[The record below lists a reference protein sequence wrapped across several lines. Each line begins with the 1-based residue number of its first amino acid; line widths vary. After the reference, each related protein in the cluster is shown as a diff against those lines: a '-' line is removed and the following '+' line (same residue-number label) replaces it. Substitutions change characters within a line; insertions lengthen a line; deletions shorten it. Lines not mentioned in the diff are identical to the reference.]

1 MEQHVTF
8 RRVAGMLVGIVII
21 SLGVALFKFAHLGN
35 DPFNALNIRSAELA
49 GLTLGVQNLIYN
61 AVFFT
66 MQMIWGRRYVGFG
79 TVANAVCCGF
89 IITFFYDFLTAHFAQ
104 AAPLPAQLAWV
115 AAAVVCTSLGISLHQ
130 TSDLGVAPYDYLAL
144 GLRDHTPLPYF
155 CCRLFADTLCALLA
169 FFAGRAAGAGHP
181 DLCVLPGTAD
191 PVFQHPCF
199 RKRVAICSNRAAGI
213 IFTSGAIIILQRRQL
228 WLAAAFGCLM
238 AFYLNLV

>member
-49 GLTLGVQNLIYN
+49 GLPLGVQNLIYN

-66 MQMIWGRRYVGFG
+66 MQMIRGRRYVGFG

-104 AAPLPAQLAWV
+104 AATLPA
-115 AAAVVCTSLGISLHQ
+115 
-130 TSDLGVAPYDYLAL
+130 
-144 GLRDHTPLPYF
+144 
-155 CCRLFADTLCALLA
+155 
-169 FFAGRAAGAGHP
+169 
-181 DLCVLPGTAD
+181 
-191 PVFQHPCF
+191 
-199 RKRVAICSNRAAGI
+199 
-213 IFTSGAIIILQRRQL
+213 
-228 WLAAAFGCLM
+228 
-238 AFYLNLV
+238 

>member
-104 AAPLPAQLAWV
+104 AATLPAQLAWV

-130 TSDLGVAPYDYLAL
+130 T
-144 GLRDHTPLPYF
+144 PLPYF
-155 CCRLFADTLCALLA
+155 CCRLFTDTLCALLA
-169 FFAGRAAGAGHP
+169 FLLGGLLGLGTLICAFCLGPLIQFFNTHVSEN
-181 DLCVLPGTAD
+181 VLQYVPTGQQA
-191 PVFQHPCF
+191 
-199 RKRVAICSNRAAGI
+199 
-213 IFTSGAIIILQRRQL
+213 
-228 WLAAAFGCLM
+228 
-238 AFYLNLV
+238 

>member
-35 DPFNALNIRSAELA
+35 DPFNALTIRSAELA

-104 AAPLPAQLAWV
+104 AATLPAQLAWV

-155 CCRLFADTLCALLA
+155 CCRLFTDTLCALLA
-169 FFAGRAAGAGHP
+169 FMLGGLLGLVSFYLLPIPDYPAGDPITAAA
-181 DLCVLPGTAD
+181 V
-191 PVFQHPCF
+191 
-199 RKRVAICSNRAAGI
+199 GI
-213 IFTSGAIIILQRRQL
+213 VSG
-228 WLAAAFGCLM
+228 LAATGLHQAAKQLSKEAGGDANTLP
-238 AFYLNLV
+238 

>member
-104 AAPLPAQLAWV
+104 AATLPAQLPWV

-144 GLRDHTPLPYF
+144 GLRDHTPLP
-155 CCRLFADTLCALLA
+155 
-169 FFAGRAAGAGHP
+169 
-181 DLCVLPGTAD
+181 
-191 PVFQHPCF
+191 
-199 RKRVAICSNRAAGI
+199 IS
-213 IFTSGAIIILQRRQL
+213 
-228 WLAAAFGCLM
+228 AAAFLRIRCAHYWFFCWAGYWGW
-238 AFYLNLV
+238 AP

>member
-104 AAPLPAQLAWV
+104 AATLPAQLPWV

-130 TSDLGVAPYDYLAL
+130 ISDLGVAPYDYLAL

-155 CCRLFADTLCALLA
+155 CCRLFTDTLCALLA
-169 FFAGRAAGAGHP
+169 FLLGGLLG
-181 DLCVLPGTAD
+181 LGTLICAFCLG
-191 PVFQHPCF
+191 PLIQFFQHPCF
-199 RKRVAICSNRAAGI
+199 RKRVAICSNRAVGI

>member
-49 GLTLGVQNLIYN
+49 GLPLGVQNLIYN

-104 AAPLPAQLAWV
+104 AATLPAQLAWV
-115 AAAVVCTSLGISLHQ
+115 LAAVVCTSLGISLHQ
-130 TSDLGVAPYDYLAL
+130 TSDLG
-144 GLRDHTPLPYF
+144 G
-155 CCRLFADTLCALLA
+155 C
-169 FFAGRAAGAGHP
+169 
-181 DLCVLPGTAD
+181 
-191 PVFQHPCF
+191 PV
-199 RKRVAICSNRAAGI
+199 
-213 IFTSGAIIILQRRQL
+213 
-228 WLAAAFGCLM
+228 
-238 AFYLNLV
+238 

>member
-8 RRVAGMLVGIVII
+8 RRVAGILVGIVII

-104 AAPLPAQLAWV
+104 AATLPAQLPWV

-155 CCRLFADTLCALLA
+155 CCRLFTDTLCALLA
-169 FFAGRAAGAGHP
+169 FLLGGLLGLVSFYLLPIPDYPAGDPITAAA
-181 DLCVLPGTAD
+181 V
-191 PVFQHPCF
+191 
-199 RKRVAICSNRAAGI
+199 GI
-213 IFTSGAIIILQRRQL
+213 VSG
-228 WLAAAFGCLM
+228 LAATGLHQAAKQLSKEAGGD
-238 AFYLNLV
+238 A

>member
-21 SLGVALFKFAHLGN
+21 SLGVALFKFAHLGS

-104 AAPLPAQLAWV
+104 AATLPAQLAWV
-115 AAAVVCTSLGISLHQ
+115 AVAVVCTSLGISLHQ

-144 GLRDHTPLPYF
+144 GLR
-155 CCRLFADTLCALLA
+155 LFTDTLCALLA
-169 FFAGRAAGAGHP
+169 FLLGGLLGLGTLICAFCLGPLIQFFNTHVSENVLQYVPTGRQA
-181 DLCVLPGTAD
+181 
-191 PVFQHPCF
+191 
-199 RKRVAICSNRAAGI
+199 
-213 IFTSGAIIILQRRQL
+213 
-228 WLAAAFGCLM
+228 
-238 AFYLNLV
+238 

>member
-8 RRVAGMLVGIVII
+8 RRVAGMLVGIVVI

-49 GLTLGVQNLIYN
+49 GLPLGVQNLIYN

-104 AAPLPAQLAWV
+104 AATLP
-115 AAAVVCTSLGISLHQ
+115 SQ

-155 CCRLFADTLCALLA
+155 CCRLFTDTLCALLA
-169 FFAGRAAGAGHP
+169 FLLGGLLGLGTLICAFCLGPLIQFFNTHVSEN
-181 DLCVLPGTAD
+181 VLQYVPTGQQA
-191 PVFQHPCF
+191 
-199 RKRVAICSNRAAGI
+199 
-213 IFTSGAIIILQRRQL
+213 
-228 WLAAAFGCLM
+228 
-238 AFYLNLV
+238 

>member
-21 SLGVALFKFAHLGN
+21 SLGVALFKFAYLGN

-49 GLTLGVQNLIYN
+49 GLPLGVQNLIYN

-104 AAPLPAQLAWV
+104 AATLPAQLAWV

-155 CCRLFADTLCALLA
+155 CCRLFTDTLCALLA
-169 FFAGRAAGAGHP
+169 FLLGGLLGLVSFYLLPIPDYPAGDPITAAA
-181 DLCVLPGTAD
+181 V
-191 PVFQHPCF
+191 
-199 RKRVAICSNRAAGI
+199 GI
-213 IFTSGAIIILQRRQL
+213 VSG
-228 WLAAAFGCLM
+228 LAATGLHQAAKQLSKEAGGD
-238 AFYLNLV
+238 A

>member
-8 RRVAGMLVGIVII
+8 RRVAGMLVGIVVI

-49 GLTLGVQNLIYN
+49 GLPLGVQNLIYN

-104 AAPLPAQLAWV
+104 AATLPSQLPWV

-144 GLRDHTPLPYF
+144 GLRDHTPLP
-155 CCRLFADTLCALLA
+155 
-169 FFAGRAAGAGHP
+169 
-181 DLCVLPGTAD
+181 
-191 PVFQHPCF
+191 
-199 RKRVAICSNRAAGI
+199 
-213 IFTSGAIIILQRRQL
+213 
-228 WLAAAFGCLM
+228 
-238 AFYLNLV
+238 

>member
-35 DPFNALNIRSAELA
+35 DLFNALNIRSAELA
-49 GLTLGVQNLIYN
+49 GLPLGVQNLIYN

-66 MQMIWGRRYVGFG
+66 MQMIWGRSYVGFG

-104 AAPLPAQLAWV
+104 AATLPAQLAWV

-155 CCRLFADTLCALLA
+155 RCRLFTDTLCALLA
-169 FFAGRAAGAGHP
+169 FLLGGLLG
-181 DLCVLPGTAD
+181 PGTLICAFCLG
-191 PVFQHPCF
+191 PLIQFSTPMFSKTCCNMFQPGGRHN
-199 RKRVAICSNRAAGI
+199 IY
-213 IFTSGAIIILQRRQL
+213 QRRNHNF
-228 WLAAAFGCLM
+228 AAAAALACRCFWLFNGISSK
-238 AFYLNLV
+238 

>member
-104 AAPLPAQLAWV
+104 AAPLPAQLPWV
-115 AAAVVCTSLGISLHQ
+115 AAAVIPMILPGRQ
-130 TSDLGVAPYDYLAL
+130 LA
-144 GLRDHTPLPYF
+144 GPAGPHATPLF
-155 CCRLFADTLCALLA
+155 LLPPFYGYA
-169 FFAGRAAGAGHP
+169 VRITGFFAGRAAGAGHP

-199 RKRVAICSNRAAGI
+199 RKRVAICSSRAADI

>member
-115 AAAVVCTSLGISLHQ
+115 ATAVVCTSLGISLHQ

-155 CCRLFADTLCALLA
+155 CCRLFTDTLCALLA
-169 FFAGRAAGAGHP
+169 FLLGGLLG
-181 DLCVLPGTAD
+181 PGTL
-191 PVFQHPCF
+191 
-199 RKRVAICSNRAAGI
+199 ICAFCLGPLIQFFNTHVSENV
-213 IFTSGAIIILQRRQL
+213 LQYVPTGRQ
-228 WLAAAFGCLM
+228 A
-238 AFYLNLV
+238 

>member
-21 SLGVALFKFAHLGN
+21 SLGVALFKFARLGN

-49 GLTLGVQNLIYN
+49 GLPLGVQNLIYN

-104 AAPLPAQLAWV
+104 AATLPAQLAWV

-155 CCRLFADTLCALLA
+155 CCRLFTDTLCALLA
-169 FFAGRAAGAGHP
+169 FLLR
-181 DLCVLPGTAD
+181 VLPGAAD

-238 AFYLNLV
+238 AFHQNNR

>member
-89 IITFFYDFLTAHFAQ
+89 IITFFYDFLTWHFA
-104 AAPLPAQLAWV
+104 A
-115 AAAVVCTSLGISLHQ
+115 
-130 TSDLGVAPYDYLAL
+130 
-144 GLRDHTPLPYF
+144 
-155 CCRLFADTLCALLA
+155 
-169 FFAGRAAGAGHP
+169 P
-181 DLCVLPGTAD
+181 DLRFGGC
-191 PVFQHPCF
+191 PV
-199 RKRVAICSNRAAGI
+199 
-213 IFTSGAIIILQRRQL
+213 
-228 WLAAAFGCLM
+228 
-238 AFYLNLV
+238 

>member
-79 TVANAVCCGF
+79 IVANAVCCGF

-104 AAPLPAQLAWV
+104 AATLPAQLPWV

-155 CCRLFADTLCALLA
+155 CCRLFTDTLCALLA
-169 FFAGRAAGAGHP
+169 FLLGGLLG
-181 DLCVLPGTAD
+181 LGTLICAFCLG
-191 PVFQHPCF
+191 PLIQFFQHPYF

-238 AFYLNLV
+238 AFYL

>member
-1 MEQHVTF
+1 MKQHVTF

-104 AAPLPAQLAWV
+104 AATLPAQLAWV

-130 TSDLGVAPYDYLAL
+130 TSDLGVAPY
-144 GLRDHTPLPYF
+144 GLPGAGPAGPHATPLFLLPPFYGYAVRIAGFF
-155 CCRLFADTLCALLA
+155 CW
-169 FFAGRAAGAGHP
+169 AGCWGWAP
-181 DLCVLPGTAD
+181 
-191 PVFQHPCF
+191 
-199 RKRVAICSNRAAGI
+199 
-213 IFTSGAIIILQRRQL
+213 
-228 WLAAAFGCLM
+228 
-238 AFYLNLV
+238 

>member
-21 SLGVALFKFAHLGN
+21 SLGVALFKFAHLGS

-104 AAPLPAQLAWV
+104 AATLPAQLAWV

-155 CCRLFADTLCALLA
+155 CCRLFTDTLCALLA
-169 FFAGRAAGAGHP
+169 FLLGGLLGLGTLICAFCLGPLIQFFNTHVSENVLQYVLAGRQ
-181 DLCVLPGTAD
+181 T
-191 PVFQHPCF
+191 
-199 RKRVAICSNRAAGI
+199 
-213 IFTSGAIIILQRRQL
+213 
-228 WLAAAFGCLM
+228 
-238 AFYLNLV
+238 

>member
-21 SLGVALFKFAHLGN
+21 SLGVALFKFAHLGS

-104 AAPLPAQLAWV
+104 AATLPAQLAWV
-115 AAAVVCTSLGISLHQ
+115 AVAVVCTSLGISLHQ

-155 CCRLFADTLCALLA
+155 CCRLFTDTLCALLA
-169 FFAGRAAGAGHP
+169 FLLGGLWGRAP
-181 DLCVLPGTAD
+181 
-191 PVFQHPCF
+191 
-199 RKRVAICSNRAAGI
+199 
-213 IFTSGAIIILQRRQL
+213 
-228 WLAAAFGCLM
+228 
-238 AFYLNLV
+238 

>member
-104 AAPLPAQLAWV
+104 AATLPAQLPWV

-155 CCRLFADTLCALLA
+155 CCRLFTDTLCALL
-169 FFAGRAAGAGHP
+169 
-181 DLCVLPGTAD
+181 
-191 PVFQHPCF
+191 VFLLG
-199 RKRVAICSNRAAGI
+199 N
-213 IFTSGAIIILQRRQL
+213 
-228 WLAAAFGCLM
+228 
-238 AFYLNLV
+238 

>member
-104 AAPLPAQLAWV
+104 AATLPAQLPWA
-115 AAAVVCTSLGISLHQ
+115 CGTTRHSPIS
-130 TSDLGVAPYDYLAL
+130 
-144 GLRDHTPLPYF
+144 
-155 CCRLFADTLCALLA
+155 
-169 FFAGRAAGAGHP
+169 
-181 DLCVLPGTAD
+181 
-191 PVFQHPCF
+191 
-199 RKRVAICSNRAAGI
+199 
-213 IFTSGAIIILQRRQL
+213 
-228 WLAAAFGCLM
+228 AAAFLRIRCAHYWLFCWAGCWGW
-238 AFYLNLV
+238 AP

>member
-1 MEQHVTF
+1 MEQHVPF

-49 GLTLGVQNLIYN
+49 GLPLGVQNLIYN

-104 AAPLPAQLAWV
+104 AATLPAQLAWV

-144 GLRDHTPLPYF
+144 SLRDHTPLPYF
-155 CCRLFADTLCALLA
+155 CCRLFTDTLCALLA
-169 FFAGRAAGAGHP
+169 FLLGGLLGLVSFYLLPIPDYPAGDPITAAA
-181 DLCVLPGTAD
+181 V
-191 PVFQHPCF
+191 
-199 RKRVAICSNRAAGI
+199 GI
-213 IFTSGAIIILQRRQL
+213 VSG
-228 WLAAAFGCLM
+228 LAATGLHQAAKQLGKE
-238 AFYLNLV
+238 AGGDA

>member
-61 AVFFT
+61 VVFFT

-104 AAPLPAQLAWV
+104 AATLPAQLAWV

-155 CCRLFADTLCALLA
+155 CCRLFTDTLCALLA
-169 FFAGRAAGAGHP
+169 FLLGGLLGLVSFYLLPIPDYPAGDPITAAA
-181 DLCVLPGTAD
+181 V
-191 PVFQHPCF
+191 
-199 RKRVAICSNRAAGI
+199 GI
-213 IFTSGAIIILQRRQL
+213 VSG
-228 WLAAAFGCLM
+228 LAATGLHQAAKQLGKE
-238 AFYLNLV
+238 AGGDA

>member
-104 AAPLPAQLAWV
+104 AATLPAQLAWV

-155 CCRLFADTLCALLA
+155 CCRLFTDTLCALLA
-169 FFAGRAAGAGHP
+169 FLLGGLLGLVSFYLLPIPDYPAGDPITAAA
-181 DLCVLPGTAD
+181 V
-191 PVFQHPCF
+191 
-199 RKRVAICSNRAAGI
+199 GI
-213 IFTSGAIIILQRRQL
+213 VSG
-228 WLAAAFGCLM
+228 LAATGLHQAAKQLSKEAGGD
-238 AFYLNLV
+238 A

>member
-8 RRVAGMLVGIVII
+8 RRVAGMLVGIVVI

-49 GLTLGVQNLIYN
+49 GLPLGVQNLIYN

-79 TVANAVCCGF
+79 TVSNAVCCGF

-104 AAPLPAQLAWV
+104 AATALT
-115 AAAVVCTSLGISLHQ
+115 AAVGGCGCGVHLTWHFAAP
-130 TSDLGVAPYDYLAL
+130 DLRFGVAPYDYLAL
-144 GLRDHTPLPYF
+144 ACGTARHSYF

-169 FFAGRAAGAGHP
+169 FLLGGLLG
-181 DLCVLPGTAD
+181 LGT
-191 PVFQHPCF
+191 
-199 RKRVAICSNRAAGI
+199 
-213 IFTSGAIIILQRRQL
+213 
-228 WLAAAFGCLM
+228 
-238 AFYLNLV
+238 